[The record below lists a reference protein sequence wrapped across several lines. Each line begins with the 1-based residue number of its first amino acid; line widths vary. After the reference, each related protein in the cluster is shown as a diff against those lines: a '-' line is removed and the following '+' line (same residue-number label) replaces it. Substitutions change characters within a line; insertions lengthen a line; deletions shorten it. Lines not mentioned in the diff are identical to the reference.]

1 MILRPRL
8 LMRLAQINFILLRH
22 GLDEILFATRW
33 FRPLRFLRLF
43 MPWAWFR
50 RRQRPRGERI
60 RLALEDLGPI
70 FVKFG
75 QIISTRRDLL
85 PPDIAAELARLQD
98 RVPPFPSA
106 EAQAIIEAEYNS
118 PLDGWF
124 AHFEAEPIASA
135 SIAQVH
141 AARLHDGRDMVV
153 KVVRPGIERAIA
165 RDLEVLYTFAQL
177 AERYWSEGHRL
188 RPVEVIREFDTTL
201 NDELDLMREAANAS
215 QLRRNFRDSD
225 LLYVPDVYWPGTRQR
240 VMVMERIY
248 GVQISDI
255 DGLKDAGVDM
265 RALAERGTEIFFTQ
279 VFRDSF
285 FHADMHP
292 GNIFVDVSDPANPR
306 YVAVDFG
313 IMGSLSPVDHRYLAD
328 NFLAFFNRDY
338 RRVAELHVESGWV
351 PADTRVDEFEAAMR
365 TVCEPIFER
374 PLGEISLGALLM
386 RLFQTGRRFK
396 MVIQPQLVL
405 LQKTLLAI
413 EGLGRQ
419 LYPELDLWDTGKPY
433 LERWMREQVGAKAI
447 VKHLRRELPHWGEML
462 PALPRKLDNALDEVG
477 RSQARLDQH
486 QAELRVLQRD
496 VRDNGRRGFAAAV
509 GGALV
514 ISAFVVAG
522 LDGRTPTMLGDAPL
536 ISWLLGGT
544 GAIVWLVAW
553 PRRR

>member
-1 MILRPRL
+1 MPSPRILL
-8 LMRLAQINFILLRH
+8 RLAQINLVLIRY
-22 GLDEILFATRW
+22 GLDEILLATRW
-33 FRPLRFLRLF
+33 FRPFRFLRIF
-43 MPWAWFR
+43 MPWSWV
-50 RRQRPRGERI
+50 RRQRQSRGVRI

-106 EAQAIIEAEYNS
+106 QARAIIEAEHDQ

-124 AHFEAEPIASA
+124 AHFEADPMASA

-141 AARLHDGRDMVV
+141 GARLHDGRDVIV
-153 KVVRPGIERAIA
+153 KVVRPGIEQAIA
-165 RDLEVLYTFAQL
+165 RDLQVLYTFARL

-188 RPVEVIREFDTTL
+188 RPVEVIEEFDTTL
-201 NDELDLMREAANAS
+201 HDELDLMREAANAT
-215 QLRRNFRDSD
+215 QLKRNFRDSG
-225 LLYVPDVYWPGTRQR
+225 LLYVPEVYWPATRQR
-240 VMVMERIY
+240 VMVMERIS
-248 GVQISDI
+248 GLQISDI
-255 DGLKDAGVDM
+255 EGLKAAGVDM
-265 RALAERGTEIFFTQ
+265 KVLAERGTEIFFTQ

-292 GNIFVDVSDPANPR
+292 GNVFVDVSDPADPR

-328 NFLAFFNRDY
+328 NFMAFFNRDY

-351 PADTRVDEFEAAMR
+351 PADTPVHEFEAAMR

-396 MVIQPQLVL
+396 MEIQPQLVL

-419 LYPELDLWDTGKPY
+419 LYPDLDLWDTGKPY
-433 LERWMREQVGAKAI
+433 LERWMRDQVGIRA
-447 VKHLRRELPHWGEML
+447 VGRNLQRELPYLAETL
-462 PALPRKLDNALDEVG
+462 PSLPRRIDGALDELSQTRQRLERQDESL
-477 RSQARLDQH
+477 RS
-486 QAELRVLQRD
+486 LQRQL
-496 VRDNGRRGFAAAV
+496 RQNGRRTFAASV
-509 GGALV
+509 GGAL
-514 ISAFVVAG
+514 IIAAFITAG
-522 LDGRTPTMLGDAPL
+522 LDGRAPAMLGQAPL
-536 ISWLLGGT
+536 VSWVVGGLGVL
-544 GAIVWLVAW
+544 IWLAAW
-553 PRRR
+553 PRR

>member
-1 MILRPRL
+1 MTARPSL
-8 LMRLAQINFILLRH
+8 LLRLAQINLVLLRY
-22 GLDEILFATRW
+22 GLDEVLFATRW
-33 FRPLRFLRLF
+33 FRPFRFLRVF
-43 MPWAWFR
+43 MPWTWL
-50 RRQRPRGERI
+50 RRQRLSRAERI

-85 PPDIAAELARLQD
+85 PPDIAAELSRLQD
-98 RVPPFPSA
+98 RVPPFPG
-106 EAQAIIEAEYNS
+106 AQARAIVESEYQE
-118 PLDGWF
+118 PIDAWF
-124 AHFEAEPIASA
+124 AHFEPEPLASA

-141 AARLHDGRDMVV
+141 GARLHDGSDVIV

-165 RDLEVLYTFAQL
+165 RDLQVLYTFARL
-177 AERYWSEGHRL
+177 AQRYWSEGHRL
-188 RPVEVIREFDTTL
+188 RPVEVIQEFDTTL
-201 NDELDLMREAANAS
+201 HDELDLMREAANAT
-215 QLRRNFRDSD
+215 QLRRNFQDSE

-240 VMVMERIY
+240 VMVMERIE
-248 GVQISDI
+248 GLQISDI
-255 DGLKDAGVDM
+255 DGLKAAGVDM
-265 RALAERGTEIFFTQ
+265 KALAERGTEIFFTQ

-292 GNIFVDVSDPANPR
+292 GNIFVDVSNPADPR

-328 NFLAFFNRDY
+328 NFMAFFNRDY

-386 RLFQTGRRFK
+386 RLFQTGRRFN
-396 MVIQPQLVL
+396 MEIQPQLVL

-433 LERWMREQVGAKAI
+433 LERWMREQVGAQAI
-447 VKHLRRELPHWGEML
+447 ARNLRRELPRLGEIL
-462 PALPRKLDNALDEVG
+462 PTLPRRVDEALIEIGHTRQRLERQDATL
-477 RSQARLDQH
+477 QALRT
-486 QAELRVLQRD
+486 ELRHS
-496 VRDNGRRGFAAAV
+496 GRRNFAGSV
-509 GGALV
+509 GGALI
-514 ISAFVVAG
+514 ISAFVIAG
-522 LDGRTPTMLGDAPL
+522 LDGRAPAMLGQAPL
-536 ISWLLGGT
+536 VSWIVGGLGG
-544 GAIVWLVAW
+544 AIWLAAW
-553 PRRR
+553 PRR

>member
-1 MILRPRL
+1 MMLRPRL
-8 LMRLAQINFILLRH
+8 LIRLAQINYVLLRH

-33 FRPLRFLRLF
+33 FRPFRFLRLF
-43 MPWAWFR
+43 MPWRWFR
-50 RRQRPRGERI
+50 RYRQPRAERI

-85 PPDIAAELARLQD
+85 PADIAAELARLQD
-98 RVPPFPSA
+98 RVPPFPGS
-106 EAQAIIEAEYNS
+106 EARRIIEAEYQQ
-118 PLDGWF
+118 PLDAWF
-124 AHFEAEPIASA
+124 AHFESEPMASA

-141 AARLHDGRDMVV
+141 AARMHTGEDVIV
-153 KVVRPGIERAIA
+153 KVVRPGIESAID
-165 RDLEVLYTFAQL
+165 RDLRVLYTFARL
-177 AERYWSEGHRL
+177 AQRYWSEGHRL
-188 RPVEVIREFDTTL
+188 RPVEVIQEFDNTL
-201 NDELDLMREAANAS
+201 HDELDLMREAANAS
-215 QLRRNFRDSD
+215 QLKRNFRDSD
-225 LLYVPDVYWPGTRQR
+225 LLYVPEVHWSATRRR

-255 DGLKDAGVDM
+255 EALHNAGVDM

-292 GNIFVDVSDPANPR
+292 GNVFVDIRNPVDPR

-396 MVIQPQLVL
+396 MEIQPQLVL

-433 LERWMREQVGAKAI
+433 LERWMREQVGPQAVIKN
-447 VKHLRRELPHWGEML
+447 LRRELPHWGEVL
-462 PALPRKLDNALDEVG
+462 PTLPRRVDQALIEVG
-477 RSQARLDQH
+477 KTREHIDTQHSQLHA
-486 QAELRVLQRD
+486 LQQE
-496 VRDNGRRGFAAAV
+496 VRQNGRRSFAAGV

-514 ISAFVVAG
+514 ISAFVLAG
-522 LDGRTPTMLGDAPL
+522 LDGRSPTMLGEAPL
-536 ISWLLGGT
+536 VSWVIGSLGVL
-544 GAIVWLVAW
+544 VWLAAW
-553 PRRR
+553 PRN